1 MRTAIKNVNVFDGIN
16 EALLKGV
23 SVIIQDNKIEDIV
36 SGEFGSEQI
45 DTLIDAGGYTLI
57 PGLTDCHVH
66 IAHSRVFDDRVD
78 QKVVQ
83 GVANAKEFLRK
94 GFTSVRD
101 AGGITYGLKQGI
113 DEGIVEGP
121 RIFPSNAFLT
131 QTSGHADFRQS
142 KSEFRLFDRVY
153 ASGAAMTGEAWYAD
167 GVPEVL
173 RGVRENFFLGASQ
186 IKIMAGGGVM
196 SLSDPID
203 TVQFT
208 REEMEAAVGAAADY
222 GTYVMAHLY
231 TPGAILRAV
240 RAGVKSFE
248 HCQLMDEECAR
259 ALADAGAFIDPCP
272 NMAAEAPPI
281 IMEHPIRRAKQLRV
295 SAGEKREAE
304 LIEKYRLTLL
314 FGTDSNAGNP
324 KDLSH
329 YKDRWG
335 SLAGLRAATGNVN
348 ELTKLTTYQ
357 NPYPEGE
364 IGVIKKGA
372 FADLLI
378 TEGNPAED
386 LDILSDPDNLLLIMK
401 DGRIFKNAIPSRE

>member
-1 MRTAIKNVNVFDGIN
+1 MSRTAIKNVNVFDGIN
-16 EALLKGV
+16 EKLQENV
-23 SVIIQDNKIEDIV
+23 SVIILDNKVEDIIAGDY
-36 SGEFGSEQI
+36 SSDQI
-45 DTLIDAGGYTLI
+45 DKVIDAKGYTLI

-66 IAHSRVFDDRVD
+66 IAHSRTFDDRVD
-78 QKVVQ
+78 QKVVH
-83 GVANAKEFLRK
+83 GVANAKDFLMK

-101 AGGITYGLKQGI
+101 AGGITYGLKEGI
-113 DEGIVEGP
+113 DNGIVDGP

-142 KSEFRLFDRVY
+142 KSEFRIVDRIY

-167 GVPEVL
+167 GVAEVL

-203 TVQFT
+203 TIQFT
-208 REEMEAAVGAAADY
+208 KEEMEAAVNAAADY

-231 TPGAILRAV
+231 TPGSIMRAV
-240 RAGVKSFE
+240 KAGVKSFE
-248 HCQLMDEECAR
+248 HCQLMDEECAK
-259 ALADAGAFIDPCP
+259 ALSDADAFIDPCP
-272 NMAAEAPPI
+272 NMAKEAPPV
-281 IMEHPIRRAKQLRV
+281 IMNHPIRRAKQLRV
-295 SAGEKREAE
+295 STGEKHEAE
-304 LIEKYRLTLL
+304 LIEKYKLKLL
-314 FGTDSNAGNP
+314 FGTDSNGGNP
-324 KDLSH
+324 EDLSH

-335 SLAGLRAATGNVN
+335 SLEGLRSATGNVN

-357 NPYPEGE
+357 NPYPDGE
-364 IGVIKKGA
+364 IGVIRKGA

-378 TEGNPAED
+378 TKNNPVKD

-401 DGRIFKNAIPSRE
+401 DGRIYKNGL